1 MSEDAHDS
9 NNYMPPDFDPF
20 NVEVL
25 RHMLA
30 ANDYGAVTEQPTQ
43 TLMTREECEQR
54 SREISEADVIFAH
67 GLGVKL

>member
-1 MSEDAHDS
+1 
-9 NNYMPPDFDPF
+9 MPPDFDPF

-25 RHMLA
+25 RRMLS
-30 ANDYGAVTEQPTQ
+30 ANDYGAVEQPKPF
-43 TLMTREECEQR
+43 MTREECEQR